1 MGPAMRIFSGKSK
14 KPVSRPAPF
23 RSQQQ
28 AKDILLLFIPIA
40 LLVVAGTW
48 ALATARINAELTTL
62 MADEKTYVELS
73 QGRLDQELA
82 IPIRHLASLINE
94 KPVRQVYEASDGYN
108 PEPMEE
114 AFISLMSRNRDY
126 DKVRWIDELGY
137 ERIRVNNRQGQPY
150 LVPKSQLQN
159 KHDRYFFTRAMQL
172 DAGVIYI
179 SPLDLNMD
187 NGQIEI
193 PYKPTL
199 RVASR
204 VFNAAGKARGILI
217 INIAAR
223 SMLNAFVGSAG
234 PAANR
239 LMLINADGYWLK
251 SPNEADEWGFM
262 FQRNVTLGSRY
273 PRAWKIISQQDKGQ
287 TRLADGLWT
296 WSSVSPAPKQNTLLS
311 HKIYWRV
318 ISHLPTSQLIA
329 METPI
334 WREKIVGAVML
345 LTIVGFGLS
354 RLIQAKAAKVQAEKE
369 ATLARSEAQAAHKLQ
384 EAQAS
389 FQMLFEA
396 NTNGLLVVNE
406 SGKIT
411 MTNPAFESMFGYA
424 IDELRN
430 EPVEILIPE
439 AVRTQHAE
447 LRVGYV
453 RHPTKRTMGTRDLY
467 GTRKDGSA
475 FPIEIGLSPYW
486 DNRQLFV
493 LATIMDIS
501 ERKRVQDEI
510 VRINEALEQR
520 VEERTSELLAAQ
532 REAERLASVKG
543 NFLANMSHEIRTP
556 MNAIL
561 GLAYLLEKAPIDAEA
576 LDLVKKIRIAGRSLL
591 SIINDILDFSK
602 IESGRL
608 EIEHAPFRLNDVL
621 DNVATLMSA
630 VEYKADVELAM
641 GPAPKGMEFLRG
653 DALRL
658 EQVMVNLTSNAL
670 KFTEHGSVTLRVEQA
685 PSRNGQAYLRFSV
698 KDTGKGIASDK
709 QTEIF
714 NAFSQE
720 DSSTTRRFGGTGL
733 GLSICRHLVKLMGGE
748 IGVDSELGKGSEFW
762 FIVPVE
768 LVESQDYVVPAM
780 AFQNVLIADDHP
792 ATREMLAA
800 TVRSLGWNPDVVSSG
815 EEAIQRVMER
825 AQNNKLPDLLLLDWR
840 MQGMDGL
847 SAGQV
852 IKDYL
857 GDIPNA
863 PLIIMATAHDRD
875 ALSREPGSSVAHA
888 ILNKPITASAL
899 YNAVY
904 ESKRLLHGNVKAAS
918 IATDTDK
925 KRLHRARILVVD
937 DSEINRE
944 MARRILESEG
954 AVVHL
959 ANDGQDAV
967 SWLEANAERIDVVL
981 MDIQMPLMDGY
992 EATRQIR
999 ETLKMTAL
1007 PILALTAGAF
1017 KNQQTAALEAGMNGF
1032 IAKPFEVDDL
1042 VSLLRQYL
1050 PGKPEASAQPITT
1063 DAPVA
1068 TEITENPILDFER
1081 GLHNWGDA
1089 AAYIKYLSKFADA
1102 HCHDGNELGSLIQRG
1117 ALTEALALSHKLKGT
1132 AGNLALMTVW
1142 KLAENLERTL
1152 IEGGETSGQMPI
1164 LQMALN
1170 DAVNAIA
1177 ALNGKDNADD
1187 PTTEATADLNA
1198 VNQLLHE
1205 LLQAL
1210 DHDNPDTAEPALLA
1224 LEQLLPTQLLK
1235 PIRALLDNFDFR
1247 AAEEQTRILIQQLN
1261 INP

>member
-1 MGPAMRIFSGKSK
+1 MRIFSGKSK
-14 KPVSRPAPF
+14 NPVSRLKSF
-23 RSQQQ
+23 VNQQQ
-28 AKDILLLFIPIA
+28 TKDFLLLFLPTA

-48 ALATARINAELTTL
+48 ALATARINAELATL

-94 KPVRQVYEASDGYN
+94 KPVRQIYEASGEYN
-108 PEPMEE
+108 PEPMQE
-114 AFISLMSRNRDY
+114 AFLSLMSRNSDY
-126 DKVRWIDELGY
+126 DKVRWIDEQGY
-137 ERIRVNNRQGQPY
+137 ELIRVNNRQGRPY

-159 KHDRYFFTRAMQL
+159 KRDRYFFISAMQL

-187 NGQIEI
+187 NGQIEV

-204 VFNAAGKARGILI
+204 VFDAAGNARGILI

-223 SMLNAFVGSAG
+223 TMLNAFIGSAG

-251 SPNEADEWGFM
+251 NPDPADEWGFM
-262 FQRNVTLGSRY
+262 FQRNITLGSRY
-273 PRAWKIISQQDKGQ
+273 PQAWEIISKQSKGQ
-287 TRLADGLWT
+287 IRLADGLWT
-296 WSSVSPAPKQNTLLS
+296 WSSVSPMPKFETSLS
-311 HKIYWRV
+311 HKIYWRAITHIPSSRLV
-318 ISHLPTSQLIA
+318 A
-329 METPI
+329 METPV
-334 WREKIVGAVML
+334 WREKIIGAAIVL
-345 LTIVGFGLS
+345 ILVGFGLS
-354 RLIQAKAAKVQAEKE
+354 RLIQAKAAKVQAEKD

-384 EAQAS
+384 EVQAS
-389 FQMLFEA
+389 FRMLFEA

-430 EPVEILIPE
+430 QSVEVLIPE
-439 AVRTQHAE
+439 ALRTQHAQM
-447 LRVGYV
+447 RAGYM
-453 RHPTKRTMGTRDLY
+453 RQPTKRAMGVRDLY

-493 LATIMDIS
+493 LATITDIS
-501 ERKRVQDEI
+501 ERKRAQDEI

-520 VEERTSELLAAQ
+520 VEERTAELLAAQ

-608 EIEHAPFRLNDVL
+608 EIEHAPFRLTDVL

-630 VEYKADVELAM
+630 VEYKTDVELAM
-641 GPAPKGMEFLRG
+641 GPAPKGMKFLRG

-670 KFTEHGSVTLRVEQA
+670 KFTEHGSVTLTVEQA

-698 KDTGKGIASDK
+698 KDTGKGIATDK

-733 GLSICRHLVKLMGGE
+733 GLSICRHLVELMGGE

-768 LVESQDYVVPAM
+768 LVESQDYMVPAM

-815 EEAIQRVMER
+815 EEAIQRVKER

-847 SAGQV
+847 SAGQA
-852 IKDYL
+852 IQDYL

-904 ESKRLLHGNVKAAS
+904 ESKRLLNGTAKTAG
-918 IATDTDK
+918 IATGPDE

-954 AVVHL
+954 AIVQL

-999 ETLKMTAL
+999 ETLKLTLL
-1007 PILALTAGAF
+1007 PIVALTAGAF

-1032 IAKPFEVDDL
+1032 IAKPFDVDDL

-1050 PGKPEASAQPITT
+1050 PVTPEASAQPITT
-1063 DAPVA
+1063 DATDA
-1068 TEITENPILDFER
+1068 TDITQTPTLDFER

-1089 AAYIKYLSKFADA
+1089 ATYIKYLRKFADA
-1102 HCHDGNELGSLIQRG
+1102 HCRDGNELGSLILRG
-1117 ALTEALALSHKLKGT
+1117 ALQEALALSHKLKGT
-1132 AGNLALMTVW
+1132 AGNLALMRVW
-1142 KLAENLERTL
+1142 KLAEDLERTL
-1152 IEGGETSGQMPI
+1152 LEGGDSSGQTPV
-1164 LQMALN
+1164 LQTALD
-1170 DAVNAIA
+1170 DAAQAIA
-1177 ALNGKDNADD
+1177 PLIDENTADD
-1187 PTTEATADLNA
+1187 PINQGTVDRNA
-1198 VNQLLHE
+1198 VHQLLRE

-1210 DHDNPDTAEPALLA
+1210 DQDNPDAAEPVLLA
-1224 LEQLLPTQLLK
+1224 LEQVLPAQLLK
-1235 PIRALLDNFDFR
+1235 PIRELLDNFDFR
-1247 AAEEQTRILIQQLN
+1247 AAEQQTRILMQQLN
-1261 INP
+1261 SNLQEI